1 MWKYFHSKFGKSQ
14 RLSATVL
21 KIAKQCQIAYQD
33 CSCYKEGIFNAN
45 IISRITLQV
54 RNISIFVICYVN

>member
-14 RLSATVL
+14 RLSAAVL
-21 KIAKQCQIAYQD
+21 KITKQCQIAYQD

-45 IISRITLQV
+45 IIS
-54 RNISIFVICYVN
+54 